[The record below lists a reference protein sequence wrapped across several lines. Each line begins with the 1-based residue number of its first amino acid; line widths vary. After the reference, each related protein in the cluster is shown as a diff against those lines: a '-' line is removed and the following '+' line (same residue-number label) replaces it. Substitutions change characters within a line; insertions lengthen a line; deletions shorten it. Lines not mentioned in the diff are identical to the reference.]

1 MVYQQ
6 VSVQVCFLHFPL
18 LSTEATHALLSVY
31 IQAVMDRIA
40 YTGYLTVAEDM
51 DKVGSLEI
59 LFRTKEGEE
68 HQNLMDS
75 C

>member
-1 MVYQQ
+1 M
-6 VSVQVCFLHFPL
+6 
-18 LSTEATHALLSVY
+18 STEATHALLSLY
-31 IQAVMDRIA
+31 IQAVKGKLA
-40 YTGYLTVAEDM
+40 YTGYLTITGDM

-59 LFRTKEGEE
+59 LFRTKEGGE